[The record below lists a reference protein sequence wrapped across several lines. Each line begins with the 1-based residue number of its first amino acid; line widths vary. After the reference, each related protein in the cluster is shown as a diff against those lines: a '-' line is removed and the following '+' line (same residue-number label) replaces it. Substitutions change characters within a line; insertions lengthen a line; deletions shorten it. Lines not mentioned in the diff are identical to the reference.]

1 MVGLLAAGIC
11 RDIEV
16 IVLDKD
22 GTLTD
27 FNSVWGQRYVNCVD
41 AVVEG
46 AHGDSSLRAS
56 LYRALAINAADG
68 CILQDNPIVSV
79 KITDKGIIV
88 ATVLHQ
94 FGVAWEQAQSI
105 VAERMLPI
113 LTQSPQPHQTKG
125 IGNVKE
131 RVWSWKTAGLRL
143 AIATNDNQTG
153 TLAELSHLG
162 IDDAIDMIV
171 CADSGMDSKP
181 SPAALLHI
189 AKRLGAMPNRLAM
202 VGDTATDLLAGRS
215 AGAGMVVGV
224 LSGLGTH
231 GHLAP
236 LADAIV
242 TDIHGLTTAS

>member
-1 MVGLLAAGIC
+1 MVALLAADI
-11 RDIEV
+11 RREIEV

-27 FNSVWGQRYVNCVD
+27 FNSAWSQRYVNCVD

-46 AHGDSSLRAS
+46 ARGDSSLRAA
-56 LYRALAINAADG
+56 LYRGLAINAADG
-68 CILQDNPIVSV
+68 RIQQDNPIVSV
-79 KITDKGIIV
+79 KIADKGIIV

-94 FGVAWEQAQSI
+94 FGFGWEKAQSI

-113 LTQSPQPHQTKG
+113 LSQSPHPHQTKG
-125 IGNVKE
+125 IGNVKA
-131 RVWSWKTAGLRL
+131 RVRSWKSSGLRL
-143 AIATNDNQTG
+143 AIATNDNRAR

-162 IDDAIDMIV
+162 IADAIDVIV

-189 AKRLGAMPNRLAM
+189 AKQLGVMPNSLAM
-202 VGDTATDLLAGRS
+202 VGDTVTDLRAGRS
-215 AGAGMVVGV
+215 AGVGMVVGV

-236 LADAIV
+236 FADTVVANV
-242 TDIHGLTTAS
+242 HGLTAAS

>member
-1 MVGLLAAGIC
+1 MVELLAADVC
-11 RDIEV
+11 REIEV

-41 AVVEG
+41 AVLED
-46 AHGDSSLRAS
+46 AHGDSSLRAA
-56 LYRALAINAADG
+56 LYRALAINSADG
-68 CILQDNPIVSV
+68 RILLDNPIVSV
-79 KITDKGIIV
+79 KIADKGIIV
-88 ATVLHQ
+88 ASVLHQ
-94 FGVAWEQAQSI
+94 FGVPWERAQSI

-131 RVWSWKTAGLRL
+131 RVWSWKSAGLRL
-143 AIATNDNQTG
+143 AIATNDNGAG
-153 TLAELSHLG
+153 TLAELNHLG
-162 IDDAIDMIV
+162 IVDAIDVIV

-189 AKRLGAMPNRLAM
+189 AKRLGTMANRLAM
-202 VGDTATDLLAGRS
+202 VGDTTTDLLAGRS
-215 AGAGMVVGV
+215 AGVGMVVGV

-236 LADAIV
+236 LADAV
-242 TDIHGLTTAS
+242 VAGIHELTAAS